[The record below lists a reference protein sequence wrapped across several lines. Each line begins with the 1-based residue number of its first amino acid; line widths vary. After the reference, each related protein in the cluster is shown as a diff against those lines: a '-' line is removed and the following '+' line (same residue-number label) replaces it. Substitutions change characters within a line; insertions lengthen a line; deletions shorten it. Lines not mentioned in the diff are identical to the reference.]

1 MTMPCLLSN
10 VKIEC
15 SGYTQDASQ
24 DAPAISCKN
33 VLLEINNNRHL
44 LVKIISIKKSPIGNH
59 NFLFFLA
66 HIEVGTPIAPPGF
79 HMKILDLK
87 L

>member
-24 DAPAISCKN
+24 DAPAISCEN

-59 NFLFFLA
+59 NFFFFPGAYRSRDA
-66 HIEVGTPIAPPGF
+66 HRSSRLSHEDP
-79 HMKILDLK
+79 
-87 L
+87 